1 MRIEGTKVEK
11 IEESR
16 KDAKAQSVARPTA
29 SDDAVVVSARAKK
42 LSTHATESA
51 AAREKRVAELGSAV
65 DAGTYKVDHQKLAE
79 RLVDEDLAR
88 WGR

>member
-1 MRIEGTKVEK
+1 MRIDGTK
-11 IEESR
+11 IDDSR
-16 KDAKAQSVARPTA
+16 RDAKAPVSRPKA

-42 LSTHATESA
+42 LSARATESVD
-51 AAREKRVAELGSAV
+51 ARDKRVAEIGSAL
-65 DAGTYKVDHQKLAE
+65 DAGTYMVDHRKLAE

>member
-1 MRIEGTKVEK
+1 MRIDGTKIEK
-11 IEESR
+11 IDDSR
-16 KDAKAQSVARPTA
+16 KDANAGVSRVKS

-42 LSTHATESA
+42 LHAHASETAE
-51 AAREKRVAELGSAV
+51 AREKRVAQIGAALDG
-65 DAGTYKVDHQKLAE
+65 GTYKVDHQKLAE